1 VDPVPDSRN
10 LKLAKELDFAVEEV
24 EFWQGKYEEA
34 MKIVHKLKRHCP
46 QDLETLFKEE
56 TDSSFT
62 YWGCGSGPQ
71 RFLGWGITLLG

>member
-62 YWGCGSGPQ
+62 YWGCGPRPQ